1 MTGAAVAV
9 YLVAGVVAALRWGG
23 FDVRQHYAIAGPT
36 VAGRWLGVLVVAGLI
51 VLLWPLYWRA
61 RRYGAG
67 TGQHD
72 SAGAGALDGLDA
84 KRLAEVVAELDRRGE
99 Q

>member
-1 MTGAAVAV
+1 MTGAAVVV

-23 FDVRQHYAIAGPT
+23 WDVRQHYAIAGPT
-36 VAGRWLGVLVVAGLI
+36 AAGRWLGALVVAALL

-61 RRYGAG
+61 RRAGA
-67 TGQHD
+67 GQHD
-72 SAGAGALDGLDA
+72 AAGAGALDGLDA
-84 KRLAEVVAELDRRGE
+84 KRLAEVVAELDRGGE

>member
-1 MTGAAVAV
+1 MTTAAVVV

-23 FDVRQHYAIAGPT
+23 FDTRQHYAIAGPT
-36 VAGRWLGVLVVAGLI
+36 VAGRWLGALVVAGLL

-61 RRYGAG
+61 RRAGAR
-67 TGQHD
+67 QHD
-72 SAGAGALDGLDA
+72 AAGAGALDGLDA
-84 KRLAEVVAELDRRGE
+84 ERLAEVVAELDRRGE